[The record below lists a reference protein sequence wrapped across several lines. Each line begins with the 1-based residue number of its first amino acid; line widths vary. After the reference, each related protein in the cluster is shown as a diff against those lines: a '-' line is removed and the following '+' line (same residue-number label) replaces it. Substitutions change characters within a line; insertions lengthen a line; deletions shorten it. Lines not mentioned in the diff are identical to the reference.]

1 TFRFYS
7 SKNKNRYSRVT
18 EVRSTRRDQSAKVVR
33 ETNRYRFVICGY
45 VRLVFI
51 KFFSFGRWET

>member
-1 TFRFYS
+1 MRRKKVKTMRHTFRFHS

-18 EVRSTRRDQSAKVVR
+18 EVGSTRRDQSAKVVQ
-33 ETNRYRFVICGY
+33 ETNRYS
-45 VRLVFI
+45 